1 VTKSKIML
9 VLTIA
14 LVLAGMLAMA
24 IPGTASADVYPNNWE
39 WIAPV
44 YDDYDS
50 YYGDYVV
57 EYVSGSTARL
67 DVQIVNWPYYEYGD
81 AVLKSATLKTDWN
94 AEIAATS
101 LPSELDYYEWATVS
115 FQFTVP
121 GTDVATNAWAHSWEI
136 VFEWQTQGYTYE
148 RYYEPWDYLGWG
160 NGVTTSFSLDDSPIV
175 PDSEHLFLVNYAAE
189 TITPVSTTAYD
200 CDDATGDIVFD
211 TAPAVGNYIY
221 AQYTYT
227 DYCGQ
232 GDGYNTIFWIDEA
245 PIAPDSE
252 IVLVYDEITG
262 NVTQTAATDYTI
274 DDDTGKIVFNTAPLP
289 YQYVYASYESYGT
302 SEWWTTFGDDNFVV
316 LSADQGAARTL
327 AIQYDQMWY
336 YFDPDSVA
344 ARGYAAA
351 AEAHSDSAWDAWWIG
366 NFATAKTELQAAV
379 DSLQLAKDAEL
390 AYEQGQEDRDIAWD
404 EAYLAEQ
411 EADTAWSQA
420 EAALVQ
426 AEALIVPNE
435 GTYLD
440 AQTAALNA
448 ATARIN
454 ALTEA
459 EKAKLEAQAKEAKGH
474 GAMWANLGVFTILV
488 GVAIL
493 LAAIGLILWAYSR
506 LVAAKGPKQI

>member
-1 VTKSKIML
+1 ML

-14 LVLAGMLAMA
+14 VVLVGMLAMA
-24 IPGTASADVYPNNWE
+24 IPGTASADVHPNNWE
-39 WIAPV
+39 WIAPA
-44 YDDYDS
+44 YDGYDS

-148 RYYEPWDYLGWG
+148 RYYEPWEYLGFG
-160 NGVTTSFSLDDSPIV
+160 NGFDTTFSLNDSPIV

-211 TAPAVGNYIY
+211 TAPASGNYIY

-262 NVTQTAATDYTI
+262 NVAQVAAADYTI
-274 DDDTGKIVFNTAPLP
+274 DDDTGKIVLNTAPLP

-302 SEWWTTFGDDNFVV
+302 SEWYTTFGDENFVV

-327 AIQYDQMWY
+327 SIQYDQMWY

-344 ARGYAAA
+344 ARTYAAA

-379 DSLQLAKDAEL
+379 ASLQQAKDAEL
-390 AYEQGQEDRDIAWD
+390 AYEQGQENRDIAWD
-404 EAYLAEQ
+404 VAYLAEQ

-420 EAALVQ
+420 QAALVQ
-426 AEALIVPNE
+426 AEALIVPKE
-435 GTYLD
+435 GSYLD
-440 AQTAALNA
+440 AQTASLNA
-448 ATARIN
+448 QTARIN
-454 ALTEA
+454 DLLAA
-459 EKAKLEAQAKEAKGH
+459 EKSKLNGEASKAKGY
-474 GAMWANLGVFTILV
+474 GVFLIMGGVFLILV
-488 GVAIL
+488 GLAVL
-493 LAAIGLILWAYSR
+493 LMAVSRFMAAR
-506 LVAAKGPKQI
+506 KPQTT